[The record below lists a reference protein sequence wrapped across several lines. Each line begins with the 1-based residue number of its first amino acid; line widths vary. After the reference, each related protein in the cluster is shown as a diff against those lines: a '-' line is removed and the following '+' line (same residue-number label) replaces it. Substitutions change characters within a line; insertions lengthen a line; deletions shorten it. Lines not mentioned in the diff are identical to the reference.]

1 MSSIEILDRITEWLR
16 EKDFIVRKENSRL
29 IVDVQH
35 SDQSVSLRE
44 ISIIGSKDY
53 NTIAL
58 GFRYDMDDDTCRAYM
73 YLNSSEKVAF
83 IERIEN
89 MFKTIGV
96 AALFIPNAGSMQNI
110 NGRKSD
116 SYRKPKK
123 RNIHEKRTGSLCSS
137 YQCDNINITTE

>member
-89 MFKTIGV
+89 MFKTI
-96 AALFIPNAGSMQNI
+96 
-110 NGRKSD
+110 
-116 SYRKPKK
+116 
-123 RNIHEKRTGSLCSS
+123 
-137 YQCDNINITTE
+137 

>member
-16 EKDFIVRKENSRL
+16 L

-35 SDQSVSLRE
+35 SDQSVSLPE

-73 YLNSSEKVAF
+73 YLNSSEKL
-83 IERIEN
+83 R
-89 MFKTIGV
+89 
-96 AALFIPNAGSMQNI
+96 L
-110 NGRKSD
+110 
-116 SYRKPKK
+116 
-123 RNIHEKRTGSLCSS
+123 
-137 YQCDNINITTE
+137 